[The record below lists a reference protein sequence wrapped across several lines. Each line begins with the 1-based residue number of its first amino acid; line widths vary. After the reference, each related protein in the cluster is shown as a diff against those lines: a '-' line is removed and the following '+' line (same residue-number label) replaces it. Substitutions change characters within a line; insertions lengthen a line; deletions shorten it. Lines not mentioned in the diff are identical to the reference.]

1 MPVLRVTTFNV
12 HHCRGLD
19 GLVNPRRIAAVLVE
33 SQGRFFGVQEL
44 DRNLE
49 RSGRID
55 QPAVLGELLGCE
67 VHFSATVERGGGQY
81 GLGVAAPDPLEPTF
95 HRLPR
100 LGDEEPRGAIT
111 VRWHGLSIIVTHLSL
126 QRAPRLAQLDAL
138 AGLTAELDPP
148 VVLMGDLNTG
158 WLGTRRLIK
167 AGLRQSPGWRPT
179 VEEGFPRQ
187 IDHVLTGRGAAAA
200 GLRTLSGGASDHK
213 ALAAEIIL

>member
-19 GLVNPRRIAAVLVE
+19 GLVDPPRIAAVLGK
-33 SQGRFFGVQEL
+33 SGGRFFGLQEL

-49 RSGRID
+49 RSGRTD
-55 QPAVLGELLGCE
+55 QPAVLAELLGCKI
-67 VHFSATVERGGGQY
+67 HFSATVERGGGQY
-81 GLGVAAPDPLEPTF
+81 GLAVAAPDPLEPTF

-111 VRWHGLSIIVTHLSL
+111 VRWQGLSIIVTHLSL
-126 QRAPRLAQLDAL
+126 QRGPRLAQLDAL
-138 AGLTAELDPP
+138 ARLTAELDPP

-158 WLGTRRLIK
+158 WWGTRRLVG
-167 AGLRQSPGWRPT
+167 AGLRQSRGWRPT

-187 IDHVLTGRGAAAA
+187 IDHVLTGPGVAAG
-200 GLRTLSGGASDHK
+200 GLRTLAGGASDHK
-213 ALAAEIIL
+213 ALAAEITL